1 MEWQA
6 RCRGV
11 GEVEYFMR
19 CTRTARA
26 ILIVAIIV
34 VAAGCAKRL
43 IPNTDVP
50 DSPFN
55 RKVIAFC
62 ERYRLAVEEKN
73 VGTLLVLASPEYY
86 EDGGTPTGDDDFDFD
101 GLRDVLINRFAKIKT
116 IRYDIKYRKVTPESD
131 LIHVD
136 YTYSA
141 SFQVVVEGQDHW
153 FRKVEDNRLVLAH
166 VGEQFKILSGM

>member
-1 MEWQA
+1 MVQPPRIRYA
-6 RCRGV
+6 
-11 GEVEYFMR
+11 
-19 CTRTARA
+19 
-26 ILIVAIIV
+26 
-34 VAAGCAKRL
+34 VAALLLAACTASCAKRV
-43 IPNTDVP
+43 IPNTTVK

-86 EDGGTPTGDDDFDFD
+86 EDGGTPTGDDDFDYE
-101 GLRDVLINRFAKIKT
+101 GLRDVLINRFSKIKS
-116 IRYDIKYRKVTPESD
+116 IRYDIKYRKVTPDGD

-141 SFQVVVEGQDHW
+141 SFQVSVAGQDHW
-153 FRKVEDNRLVLAH
+153 FRKVEDNRLVLEQ
-166 VGEQFKILSGM
+166 VGEQFKIISGM

>member
-1 MEWQA
+1 
-6 RCRGV
+6 V
-11 GEVEYFMR
+11 GEVEYSMR
-19 CTRTARA
+19 CTRTARTLLLA
-26 ILIVAIIV
+26 ALVV

-43 IPNTDVP
+43 IPNTEVP
-50 DSPFN
+50 DNSFN
-55 RKVIAFC
+55 RKVISFC

-116 IRYDIKYRKVTPESD
+116 IRYDIKYRKVTPD
-131 LIHVD
+131 GDIINVD

-141 SFQVVVEGQDHW
+141 SFQVTVAGQDHW
-153 FRKVEDNRLVLAH
+153 FRKVEDNRLVLAQ